1 MTEEWMQIGALVL
14 AGLAVGGVCYAI
26 FRWMRKVDALFPDA
40 AKKYG
45 LTFTRESSGSALTN
59 TVQTSRLRGLS
70 DGTPLEV
77 ISTYETRGRVRM
89 RSTVVA
95 SKAPAGLPSCTINVT
110 RQPPAAK
117 VHLVP
122 TGDPQFDSTR
132 WVTSDAPAAVRAL
145 LTPAVR
151 NVLRQCPQPELRIVV
166 NNTHLV
172 LSIPG
177 TPSNQAELH
186 GPIGVVLA
194 AAKITTA

>member
-1 MTEEWMQIGALVL
+1 MQIGLLVL
-14 AGLAVGGVCYAI
+14 AGLAVGGIVYAI
-26 FRWMRKVDALFPDA
+26 VRWMKKVAALFPEA

-45 LTFTRESSGSALTN
+45 LTFTRESKGGGLSN
-59 TVQTSRLRGLS
+59 TIQTERLRGLS
-70 DGTPLEV
+70 NGTPLEV

-95 SKAPAGLPSCTINVT
+95 TKAPAGLPSCTINIV

-122 TGDPQFDSTR
+122 TGDPSFDSTY

-151 NVLRQCPQPELRIVV
+151 NALRQCPQPELRIVV
-166 NNTHLV
+166 NQPHLI
-172 LSIPG
+172 LSFPG

-186 GPIGVVLA
+186 GPIDVVLV